1 MIKKKEHMKYKE
13 TKRVGMAYFHTSTK
27 RRIERERIEYERDN
41 KIKRCT
47 ESFCIFGQLKAAI
60 VKS

>member
-1 MIKKKEHMKYKE
+1 MKYKE
-13 TKRVGMAYFHTSTK
+13 TKRVGMDFFHTSTK

-41 KIKRCT
+41 EIKRCT
-47 ESFCIFGQLKAAI
+47 ESFCIFGQLKAVI